1 MITVYVL
8 QSIKDGTYYTGMAI
22 NAALRLREH
31 NAGKNRFT
39 KGHLPWK
46 IIYTEEHSDWG
57 APRPGEK
64 YLKTAG
70 GKKWLITKLH
80 GGDTGS
86 PPA

>member
-46 IIYTEEHSDWG
+46 IIYTEQHSDWK
-57 APRPGEK
+57 AARIREK
-64 YLKTAG
+64 YLKSAAG
-70 GKKWLITKLH
+70 KRWLMKEFIK
-80 GGDTGS
+80 
-86 PPA
+86 